1 VEDRGVGAYVA
12 EFLGTLL
19 LVFFIGMVLAVQSKA
34 GLGYTEFAV
43 IGLVHVFV
51 LSMLIYVYGGTS
63 GAHFNPAVTISL
75 AAIRKIRGSDAV
87 IYILLQLA
95 GAIAAALLVKALLHS
110 QGDATNYGA
119 TLLNDKYITKNLTG
133 LLAEFMGT
141 FALMT
146 AIMGTAVNPRGEKA
160 WAGFVIGGTLGAAV
174 MIIGPLTGAGFNPA
188 RSFGPALV
196 SGEWGSFGAF
206 VLPYVLGPILGA
218 LAATFAYKAIA
229 IDSAERVGARPVDTL
244 D

>member
-1 VEDRGVGAYVA
+1 MA

-51 LSMLIYVYGGTS
+51 LATLVYVYGGTS
-63 GAHFNPAVTISL
+63 GAHFNPAVTVAL
-75 AAIRKIRGSDAV
+75 AALRKIRPADAL
-87 IYILLQLA
+87 IYILVQLS
-95 GAIAAALLVKALLHS
+95 GAIAAALLVKALLLD
-110 QGDATNYGA
+110 QGDATHYGA
-119 TLLNDKYITKNLTG
+119 TLLNDKFIDKALAG
-133 LLAEFMGT
+133 LLAEAMGT

-146 AIMGTAVNPRGEKA
+146 AIMGTAVNPRGERA
-160 WAGFVIGGTLGAAV
+160 WAGWIIGGILGAAV

-196 SGEWGSFGAF
+196 SGEWGDFWI
-206 VLPYVLGPILGA
+206 YVVGPVLGA
-218 LAATFAYKAIA
+218 LAAAFSYKLIVLDPA
-229 IDSAERVGARPVDTL
+229 DRVGERPIDTL